1 MSSRETATASVRKLI
16 DAYTQAPEGRKRKID
31 VLHDGFE
38 ALPENTRKLI
48 EDVLKEVYRGDF
60 EIVRK
65 AFVEK
70 LEFFLRLINGALEE
84 AECTDSE
91 LKEKI
96 AATQGQIADVVN
108 EVEVNDG
115 DIRWLQRI
123 GFLPVDIFKLTVK
136 LDIAGVIAE
145 LRENIDEY
153 KLILD
158 NEKYIVKILKMY
170 EGLDKLKRLRS
181 FYRNY
186 NKDIVEFNG
195 YHLAQIVLGA
205 GWEEKLKYF
214 ENPENLKRLTDAGF
228 NGSHLAQIVV
238 NAGWEEKLKYFENPE
253 NLKRLTDAGFNGYHL
268 AQIVLGAGWEEKLKM
283 VHTESCLALL
293 KENKLTYSALAKL
306 LTNKNWRKQLQD
318 LGVTL

>member
-1 MSSRETATASVRKLI
+1 M
-16 DAYTQAPEGRKRKID
+16 
-31 VLHDGFE
+31 
-38 ALPENTRKLI
+38 
-48 EDVLKEVYRGDF
+48 
-60 EIVRK
+60 
-65 AFVEK
+65 
-70 LEFFLRLINGALEE
+70 
-84 AECTDSE
+84 
-91 LKEKI
+91 
-96 AATQGQIADVVN
+96 
-108 EVEVNDG
+108 
-115 DIRWLQRI
+115 
-123 GFLPVDIFKLTVK
+123 
-136 LDIAGVIAE
+136 
-145 LRENIDEY
+145 
-153 KLILD
+153 LD

-228 NGSHLAQIVV
+228 NGSHLAQIV
-238 NAGWEEKLKYFENPE
+238 
-253 NLKRLTDAGFNGYHL
+253 
-268 AQIVLGAGWEEKLKM
+268 LGAGWEEKLKM

>member
-228 NGSHLAQIVV
+228 NGSHLAQIV
-238 NAGWEEKLKYFENPE
+238 
-253 NLKRLTDAGFNGYHL
+253 
-268 AQIVLGAGWEEKLKM
+268 LGAGWEEKLKM

>member
-1 MSSRETATASVRKLI
+1 MSLRETATASVRKLI

-48 EDVLKEVYRGDF
+48 EGVLKEVYRGDF

-123 GFLPVDIFKLTVK
+123 GFLPVDIFELTVK
-136 LDIAGVIAE
+136 LDIAVVIAE

-158 NEKYIVKILKMY
+158 DEKYIVKILKMY

-195 YHLAQIVLGA
+195 
-205 GWEEKLKYF
+205 
-214 ENPENLKRLTDAGF
+214 
-228 NGSHLAQIVV
+228 SHLAQIVV

-253 NLKRLTDAGFNGYHL
+253 NLKRLTDTGFNGYHL

>member
-1 MSSRETATASVRKLI
+1 MLLYSLVTCNFLSMSSRETATASVRKLI

-145 LRENIDEY
+145 LR
-153 KLILD
+153 
-158 NEKYIVKILKMY
+158 
-170 EGLDKLKRLRS
+170 
-181 FYRNY
+181 
-186 NKDIVEFNG
+186 
-195 YHLAQIVLGA
+195 
-205 GWEEKLKYF
+205 
-214 ENPENLKRLTDAGF
+214 
-228 NGSHLAQIVV
+228 
-238 NAGWEEKLKYFENPE
+238 
-253 NLKRLTDAGFNGYHL
+253 
-268 AQIVLGAGWEEKLKM
+268 
-283 VHTESCLALL
+283 
-293 KENKLTYSALAKL
+293 
-306 LTNKNWRKQLQD
+306 
-318 LGVTL
+318 